1 MSDRFCKCSKSGCQ
15 KNIVNAFREEMLV
28 VANVV
33 VRIAKIAEDRVQG
46 INFDI
51 VYLPIYAYSCN

>member
-1 MSDRFCKCSKSGCQ
+1 
-15 KNIVNAFREEMLV
+15 VNAFREEMLA

-33 VRIAKIAEDRVQG
+33 VRIAKILEDRVQP

-51 VYLPIYAYSCN
+51 VYLLIYAYSCN

>member
-1 MSDRFCKCSKSGCQ
+1 
-15 KNIVNAFREEMLV
+15 VNAFREEMLV

-33 VRIAKIAEDRVQG
+33 VRIAKIVEDRVQG